1 MARRQIEKSR
11 ETQDELL
18 RSALLL
24 FQERGFFATTI
35 ADITQKAGYAKGSF
49 YRHWQGKDD
58 IILQL
63 IERKLEEHRS
73 RRTAALS
80 RARSLEEVL
89 DAIWDFL
96 EAIMQDRSWARVFLE
111 FTIHASRHE
120 RLRAELAKSAYR
132 LSDALFA
139 ELVAGQVGEGVSAEK
154 LGALNTC
161 LFEGFLIHSIL
172 ETGTLKRIDVR
183 RAAKTLIMS
192 LAGRRQADEGI
203 PAMAE

>member
-1 MARRQIEKSR
+1 MARRQLEKSR
-11 ETQDELL
+11 ATQEELL
-18 RSALLL
+18 ASALLL

-63 IERKLEEHRS
+63 IERKLAEHRS
-73 RRTAALS
+73 RRTAAL
-80 RARSLEEVL
+80 ACAGSLEEVL

-96 EAIMQDRSWARVFLE
+96 EAIMQDKSWARVFLE
-111 FTIHASRHE
+111 FTIHASRNE

-139 ELVAGQVGEGVSAEK
+139 ELVAGHAGKGVGGEK
-154 LGALNTC
+154 LHAISPVVPNGDGVTA
-161 LFEGFLIHSIL
+161 
-172 ETGTLKRIDVR
+172 
-183 RAAKTLIMS
+183 
-192 LAGRRQADEGI
+192 
-203 PAMAE
+203 

>member
-1 MARRQIEKSR
+1 MARRQLEKSR
-11 ETQDELL
+11 ETQEELL
-18 RSALLL
+18 VSALLL

-49 YRHWQGKDD
+49 YRHWQSKDD
-58 IILQL
+58 LILQL
-63 IERKLEEHRS
+63 IERKLAEHRS
-73 RRTAALS
+73 RRTSALA
-80 RARSLEEVL
+80 RAGSMEEVL

-139 ELVAGQVGEGVSAEK
+139 QLVAGHVGEGVIAEK

-161 LFEGFLIHSIL
+161 LFEGFLIHSVL
-172 ETGTLKRIDVR
+172 ETGTLKRADVR
-183 RAAKTLIMS
+183 QAAMTLIMS
-192 LAGRRQADEGI
+192 LSGHQAG
-203 PAMAE
+203 

>member
-1 MARRQIEKSR
+1 MARRQLEKSR
-11 ETQDELL
+11 ETQEELL
-18 RSALLL
+18 TSALQL

-58 IILQL
+58 LILQL
-63 IERKLEEHRS
+63 IESKLTEHRA
-73 RRTAALS
+73 RRTAALA

-96 EAIMQDRSWARVFLE
+96 EAIMQDKNWARVFLE
-111 FTIHASRHE
+111 FTIHASRNE

-132 LSDALFA
+132 LSDGLFA
-139 ELVAGQVGEGVSAEK
+139 ELVAGHVGKGVRGEK

-161 LFEGFLIHSIL
+161 LFEGFLIHGIL
-172 ETGTLKRIDVR
+172 ETGTLNRSDVR
-183 RAAKTLIMS
+183 LAAKTLMMS
-192 LAGRRQADEGI
+192 LAGQKSG
-203 PAMAE
+203 

>member
-1 MARRQIEKSR
+1 MARRQMEKSQETR
-11 ETQDELL
+11 EELL
-18 RSALLL
+18 ASAQQL

-35 ADITQKAGYAKGSF
+35 SDITDKAGYAKGSF
-49 YRHWQGKDD
+49 YRHWQSKDD

-63 IERKLEEHRS
+63 IERKLTEHRT
-73 RRTAALS
+73 RRTARLA
-80 RARSLEEVL
+80 RARDLQEAL

-96 EAIMQDRSWARVFLE
+96 EAIIQDKSWARVFLE
-111 FTIHASRHE
+111 FAIHASRHE

-139 ELVAGQVGEGVSAEK
+139 ELVTGHVAPGVNAEK

-172 ETGTLKRIDVR
+172 ETGTLKRSDVR
-183 RAAKTLIMS
+183 RAAKTLLPS
-192 LAGRRQADEGI
+192 LAGQTSA
-203 PAMAE
+203 

>member
-11 ETQDELL
+11 ATQEELL
-18 RSALLL
+18 ASALLL

-63 IERKLEEHRS
+63 IERKLIEHRS
-73 RRTAALS
+73 RRTAALAC
-80 RARSLEEVL
+80 ARSLEEVL

-96 EAIMQDRSWARVFLE
+96 EAIMQDKNWARVFLE
-111 FTIHASRHE
+111 FTIHASRNE

-139 ELVAGQVGEGVSAEK
+139 ELVAGHAGKGVSGEK

-161 LFEGFLIHSIL
+161 LFEGFLIHGIL
-172 ETGTLKRIDVR
+172 ETGTLNRSDVR
-183 RAAKTLIMS
+183 LAAKTLMMS
-192 LAGRRQADEGI
+192 LAGKKAG
-203 PAMAE
+203 